1 MKRVALLPL
10 LFWMSAAFQVFPSN
24 AGAKLTRSSTSFWTK
39 VPQSDPEHHRVD
51 VIDAYPDEAMG
62 TAFSSDDKDDDNEQS
77 EGAPQKAVQRY
88 YETFLWKKNDLT
100 TRDYNINYRVE
111 GPKDG
116 APVLLVHGFG
126 ANVNHFRFQFPRL
139 TAEDYRVYA
148 VDLLGFGGSDKP
160 SDAKYSIEL
169 FVQLLK
175 DFVLAMEPE
184 KDWIIAGNS
193 IGGLCSLGLAD
204 KLHDQIKGVVLFNT
218 SGGMSSF
225 RYDQI
230 PFFLRPI
237 LWFVQKFLLGN
248 PKWGENFFEN
258 FKTRENVESILMT
271 QGVYGNTTNVDEEL
285 LDILLGPADDEG
297 ARDVF
302 LKVFGGEPGP
312 TPESFLARIECPVL
326 GELRHLSIS

>member
-1 MKRVALLPL
+1 
-10 LFWMSAAFQVFPSN
+10 
-24 AGAKLTRSSTSFWTK
+24 
-39 VPQSDPEHHRVD
+39 
-51 VIDAYPDEAMG
+51 
-62 TAFSSDDKDDDNEQS
+62 
-77 EGAPQKAVQRY
+77 
-88 YETFLWKKNDLT
+88 
-100 TRDYNINYRVE
+100 
-111 GPKDG
+111 
-116 APVLLVHGFG
+116 
-126 ANVNHFRFQFPRL
+126 
-139 TAEDYRVYA
+139 
-148 VDLLGFGGSDKP
+148 LLGFGSSDKP
-160 SDAKYSIEL
+160 SDANYSIEL
-169 FVQLLK
+169 FVQLLE
-175 DFVLAMEPE
+175 DFVLTMEPE

-248 PKWGENFFEN
+248 PKWGGNFFEN

-326 GELRHLSIS
+326 GELGHLSVSRSIAYCSKQYKRHAINRALTDKILCIAFFALALWGESDPWTVIAMGKAFGKHAKANNYRLEALPGAGHCPHDECPELVSITF